1 MIIAMKYSDCVAS
14 AYNKVALMKAIN
26 LNRLAYFV
34 AVVDAGSFTLAAERL
49 GITKTVVSQ
58 QVARLEADL
67 RTSLLLRTT
76 RRVEPT
82 EAGRLLHAR
91 SVIILREAED
101 AFGEVAE
108 VTSAPIGTLRI
119 AAPND
124 FGTSTIAPLVAQFCR
139 AYPACTVDLVLSDAR
154 IDLITDHI
162 DVSIRVG
169 WLHDS
174 GQQARRI
181 GTFRQLLVAAPD
193 FACTIAANVPDD
205 LALQPFI
212 ANGALRE
219 PLVLH
224 FSHTNFDR
232 RTVRMR
238 PAMTINATP
247 AVLAATLAG
256 GGLSVLPDFLV
267 NEELESGALV
277 QLLPDWSLPSGGI
290 HAVYPAARFRPPK
303 VTAFVAMLTAEG
315 KFAPAD

>member
-1 MIIAMKYSDCVAS
+1 ME
-14 AYNKVALMKAIN
+14 AIN

-34 AVVDAGSFTLAAERL
+34 AVVDAGSFTRAAERL

-76 RRVEPT
+76 CRVEPT

-91 SVIILREAED
+91 AVIILRDAED

-108 VTSAPIGTLRI
+108 VTASPVGTLRI

-124 FGTSTIAPLVAQFCR
+124 FGTSTIAPLAAKFCR
-139 AYPACTVDLVLSDAR
+139 TYPACTVDLVLSDAR

-169 WLHDS
+169 WLDDS
-174 GQQARRI
+174 SQQARRI

-193 FACTIAANVPDD
+193 FAHTITASTPDD
-205 LALQPFI
+205 LAHQPFI

-219 PLVLH
+219 PLAWH
-224 FSHTNFDR
+224 FSRNTSDR
-232 RTVRMR
+232 RIIRMR

-267 NEELESGALV
+267 SGLLESGALV
-277 QLLPDWSLPSGGI
+277 QMLPDWSLPSGGM

-303 VTAFVAMLTAEG
+303 VTAFVAMLAAEV
-315 KFAPAD
+315 KLASAD

>member
-1 MIIAMKYSDCVAS
+1 M
-14 AYNKVALMKAIN
+14 
-26 LNRLAYFV
+26 
-34 AVVDAGSFTLAAERL
+34 VDAGSFTRAAERL

-91 SVIILREAED
+91 AVIILREAED

-108 VTSAPIGTLRI
+108 ITAAPIGTLRI

-124 FGTSTIAPLVAQFCR
+124 FGTSTIAPLAAKFCR
-139 AYPACTVDLVLSDAR
+139 TYPACTVDLVLSDGR
-154 IDLITDHI
+154 IDLITHRI

-169 WLHDS
+169 WLDDS
-174 GQQARRI
+174 SQQARRI
-181 GTFRQLLVAAPD
+181 GTFRQLLVAAPG
-193 FACTIAANVPDD
+193 IAPAADIPDD
-205 LALQPFI
+205 LAHQPFI

-219 PLVLH
+219 PLVWH
-224 FSHTNFDR
+224 FSRADFDR
-232 RTVRMR
+232 RTIRMR
-238 PAMTINATP
+238 SAMTINATP

-267 NEELESGALV
+267 GEALESGALV
-277 QLLPDWSLPSGGI
+277 QVLPAWSLPSGGI
-290 HAVYPAARFRPPK
+290 HVVYPAARFRPPK
-303 VTAFVAMLTAEG
+303 VTAFVALLAAAVKSGE
-315 KFAPAD
+315 A

>member
-1 MIIAMKYSDCVAS
+1 ME
-14 AYNKVALMKAIN
+14 AIN

-34 AVVDAGSFTLAAERL
+34 AVVDAGSFTRAAERL

-91 SVIILREAED
+91 SVIILRDAED

-108 VTSAPIGTLRI
+108 VTASPMGTLRV

-124 FGTSTIAPLVAQFCR
+124 FGTSTIAPTVAKFCR
-139 AYPACTVDLVLSDAR
+139 AYPACTVDLVLSDAK
-154 IDLITDHI
+154 IDLITHHI

-169 WLHDS
+169 WLDDS
-174 GQQARRI
+174 SQQARRI

-193 FACTIAANVPDD
+193 VAGTLSADVPDD
-205 LALQPFI
+205 LARQPFI

-219 PLVLH
+219 PLIWH
-224 FSHTNFDR
+224 FSRADFDR

-238 PAMTINATP
+238 PSMTINATP

-267 NEELESGALV
+267 EAPLRSGALV
-277 QLLPDWSLPSGGI
+277 HVLPEWSLPSGGI

-303 VTAFVAMLTAEG
+303 VTAFVAMLADAV
-315 KFAPAD
+315 KQSPPAPEAPPAR